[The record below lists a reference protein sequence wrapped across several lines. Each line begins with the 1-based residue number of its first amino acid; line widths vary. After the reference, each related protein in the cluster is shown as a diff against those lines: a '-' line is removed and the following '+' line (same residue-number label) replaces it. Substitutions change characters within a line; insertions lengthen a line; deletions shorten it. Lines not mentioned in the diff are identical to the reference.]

1 MAYKS
6 DDLKQF
12 HVQKIKDYF
21 YDHHEGSK
29 ALLSEETG
37 ISKTTCT
44 TILKEMEA
52 QGFLMQKACYASTG
66 GRPGKQYQLN
76 KDYQHSCLIDI
87 KNGKYVQ
94 IIIEVRNLYS
104 EIIKTNWG
112 EFQEFKLEY
121 LYQMLDEIMAQDSF
135 VSVIAVSIPGV
146 VDQNGSIG
154 QCDIKTLEK
163 QNLKT
168 ILEEKWD
175 VKVVVENDVNLAVVG
190 YHQGEESLVFLYQP
204 QCMYSG
210 CGIMLNHCLYR
221 GNTLFA
227 GEVGYLASCFGRQP
241 EDRGSAKELLIHQL
255 VALICILNPKTIAI
269 CSFYGFEI
277 TEITEELKKYI
288 DRNHFP
294 ELLIEENMESYI
306 LKGLMEASI
315 DIQRNHFKIKQVRK
329 V

>member
-94 IIIEVRNLYS
+94 VIIEVRNLYS

-121 LYQMLDEIMAQDSF
+121 LYQMK
-135 VSVIAVSIPGV
+135 AV
-146 VDQNGSIG
+146 
-154 QCDIKTLEK
+154 
-163 QNLKT
+163 
-168 ILEEKWD
+168 
-175 VKVVVENDVNLAVVG
+175 
-190 YHQGEESLVFLYQP
+190 
-204 QCMYSG
+204 
-210 CGIMLNHCLYR
+210 R
-221 GNTLFA
+221 
-227 GEVGYLASCFGRQP
+227 
-241 EDRGSAKELLIHQL
+241 
-255 VALICILNPKTIAI
+255 
-269 CSFYGFEI
+269 
-277 TEITEELKKYI
+277 
-288 DRNHFP
+288 
-294 ELLIEENMESYI
+294 
-306 LKGLMEASI
+306 
-315 DIQRNHFKIKQVRK
+315 
-329 V
+329 